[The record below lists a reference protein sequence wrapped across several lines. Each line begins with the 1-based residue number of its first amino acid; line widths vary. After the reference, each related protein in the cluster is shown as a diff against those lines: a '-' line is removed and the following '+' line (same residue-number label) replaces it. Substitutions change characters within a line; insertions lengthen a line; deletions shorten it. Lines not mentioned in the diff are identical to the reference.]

1 MLPDEAFY
9 TTACIFAVGWNDWTL
24 EGLSFLVSFMQ
35 KNRMQDLLH
44 NVIVIM
50 KRKTSGLHGS

>member
-9 TTACIFAVGWNDWTL
+9 TTACAFAVGWNDWTL
-24 EGLSFLVSFMQ
+24 ESFSLLVSFMQ
-35 KNRMQDLLH
+35 KRQDLLH

-50 KRKTSGLHGS
+50 KRKTSGLRGS